1 MAEGSNINL
10 ENLPTTN
17 WSLSEYDAIVN
28 FKKYNCKTC
37 DVELNSSQQYQE
49 HIQGHSHK
57 NKARSQEIA
66 AKQIIDSRSNLNQV
80 QMFSQSQD
88 SSLDSFFLGDVQ
100 CSHCNVHFTSPS
112 HRISH
117 YQGKKHMVAVNRMK
131 IKDIP
136 LQCKDCCMQ
145 FSSEISAKDHF
156 DSERHKRRKSTEKKY
171 NQSVSPEFKTDN
183 TRWIHCNICNVPLNS
198 IEQYNI
204 HCNSSKHKK
213 KELNNPAIRR
223 NSLME
228 SNFEKKEYLPSDEN
242 VRRNEGFYNQTKDFS
257 NGMSTPPRNEKELNL
272 TNIPNIADNINNETV
287 SRNSQYNVPNLDN
300 LLCTFNDSGSSELQ
314 TEEKIGNLTE
324 NSVDSSDTVLKET
337 ETCHP
342 ANSDSTHE
350 KDLCPEMSPNSLDE
364 TISCKTDLETDS
376 TMKTPNLKQFNKS
389 TDTTNNT
396 DLHKNNSPTKK
407 LNTNNLS
414 LPGETI
420 NDSAHSELKDDILN
434 EYIDNMISEIKNLKI
449 NSTTNENK
457 NLTELS
463 NNNIAQKQSS
473 ATTGSRRRES
483 KGANSTSDPEA
494 GEDEIP
500 YLQQKFIE
508 KIERS
513 GKLLCYFCNL
523 CESKLNQGAVKKHI
537 EGIIHRQKMMTSP
550 VIERNLPPVK
560 QTCEDIIDEAFNQTA
575 LVPRGYQVELF
586 EKCHSTDSIIFLPTG
601 TGKTLCA
608 AMLISYMLKQNPK
621 RSVLFLVDKV
631 LLVFQQKKYIEGQLK
646 GKFLRFD
653 FDDNDKDVDRELIIA
668 CVCGGVVGTQDK
680 PLWMHD
686 IIISTAAFCLN
697 MINQNVLRWSDFS
710 FVVLDEAHHC
720 VKSHPFN
727 KIFTS
732 QHIKLEKEKRPKILG
747 LTASPA
753 GEETLEGT
761 IKMLLSLSVNMGN
774 TKIVIVEDTVDELN
788 KYKSNAKFEV
798 EMLPP
803 SNEEMSFNYHLQNYL
818 IQCLQYFK
826 DKSNISNYIGFLAS
840 NEKVVLDAEKLDEL
854 QNAYSVLLID
864 KDKAVSTSLLWHMK
878 KITFALAASLE
889 MGIPLA
895 LEELKSLLD
904 PNNTTDGFSKALEL
918 GIPCH
923 KIKELC
929 EKYTKTTNVICE
941 QDEIMST
948 VYFLIRKIINF
959 INKQSRDDNTIV
971 LVLVKQRTTA
981 VRLSKILQESSSMK
995 QYSLSTVSLIGHGAG
1010 TSTGMNVNDQKKT
1023 LEEIKNNEHQVII
1036 ATSVVE
1042 EGIDFPQCSLVI
1054 TMKPP
1059 TSITALV
1066 QMRGRARKKNSLFLT
1081 ICGNEKEKLKIE
1093 KLLKQEAVMEK
1104 ATRSLINYYKKK

>member
-1 MAEGSNINL
+1 
-10 ENLPTTN
+10 
-17 WSLSEYDAIVN
+17 
-28 FKKYNCKTC
+28 
-37 DVELNSSQQYQE
+37 
-49 HIQGHSHK
+49 
-57 NKARSQEIA
+57 
-66 AKQIIDSRSNLNQV
+66 
-80 QMFSQSQD
+80 
-88 SSLDSFFLGDVQ
+88 
-100 CSHCNVHFTSPS
+100 
-112 HRISH
+112 
-117 YQGKKHMVAVNRMK
+117 MK
-131 IKDIP
+131 MKDIP
-136 LQCKDCCMQ
+136 LQCIDCCMQ

-156 DSERHKRRKSTEKKY
+156 NSERHKRKSTEKKY
-171 NQSVSPEFKTDN
+171 NQNVSPEFKTDN
-183 TRWIHCNICNVPLNS
+183 TRWILCEICNVYLNS
-198 IEQYNI
+198 TEQYYI
-204 HCNSSKHKK
+204 HRDSPKHKK

-223 NSLME
+223 NSLMTLME
-228 SNFEKKEYLPSDEN
+228 SNFEKKEYLSSDEN
-242 VRRNEGFYNQTKDFS
+242 VRRNEGSYNQTKDFS

-272 TNIPNIADNINNETV
+272 TNIRNIANNETV
-287 SRNSQYNVPNLDN
+287 SESRNSQYNIPNLDN
-300 LLCTFNDSGSSELQ
+300 LCTFDDSGSSELQ
-314 TEEKIGNLTE
+314 AEEKIGNLTE
-324 NSVDSSDTVLKET
+324 TSVDSSDTVLK

-350 KDLCPEMSPNSLDE
+350 SDFCPEMSPSSRE
-364 TISCKTDLETDS
+364 TIPFKTDLETDS
-376 TMKTPNLKQFNKS
+376 IMKTVPNLKQNKS
-389 TDTTNNT
+389 TDTTNI
-396 DLHKNNSPTKK
+396 DLHNNSPTKK

-420 NDSAHSELKDDILN
+420 NDFAHSELKDDILN
-434 EYIDNMISEIKNLKI
+434 ECIDNMISEIKNLKI
-449 NSTTNENK
+449 NSTTNGNK
-457 NLTELS
+457 NLTDLS

-473 ATTGSRRRES
+473 ATGSGRRDS
-483 KGANSTSDPEA
+483 KSANNTSDPEA
-494 GEDEIP
+494 EDEIP

-513 GKLLCYFCNL
+513 GKLLCYFCKL
-523 CESKLNQGAVKKHI
+523 CESKLNQGAVKKHV

-560 QTCEDIIDEAFNQTA
+560 QTCEDVIDEAFNQTA
-575 LVPRGYQVELF
+575 LMPRGYQVELF

-608 AMLISYMLKQNPK
+608 TMLISYMLKQNPK

-653 FDDNDKDVDRELIIA
+653 LNDSDKNVDRELIIA

-710 FVVLDEAHHC
+710 FVVLDESHHC

-727 KIFTS
+727 KIFST
-732 QHIKLEKEKRPKILG
+732 QHIKLEKEKRPKVLG

-761 IKMLLSLSVNMGN
+761 IRMLLSLSVNMGN
-774 TKIVIVEDTVDELN
+774 ANIVIVEDTVNELN

-864 KDKAVSTSLLWHMK
+864 KDKAASTSLLWHMK
-878 KITFALAASLE
+878 KITFALAVSLE

-929 EKYTKTTNVICE
+929 EKYTRTTNVICE

-948 VYFLIRKIINF
+948 VYFLICKIISF
-959 INKQSRDDNTIV
+959 INKQSKEDNTIV

-981 VRLSKILQESSSMK
+981 VRLSKILQESASMK
-995 QYSLSTVSLIGHGAG
+995 KYSLSTVSLIGHGAG

-1081 ICGNEKEKLKIE
+1081 ICSNEKEKLKLE